1 MKNKKRKQERQARLE
16 RDDFEN
22 RIREEQTK
30 HRHIDRTK
38 VLLGSGGDVASDSE
52 DEFDEAYQGQFGE
65 VLEKEAKA
73 KNKMLKTILEAR
85 KEFAHKHTKNL
96 YDYVEKQV
104 KQEEEIELSL
114 LDKELEA
121 LDI

>member
-52 DEFDEAYQGQFGE
+52 DEFDEAYQGRFGE
-65 VLEKEAKA
+65 VLEKEALFKP
-73 KNKMLKTILEAR
+73 
-85 KEFAHKHTKNL
+85 
-96 YDYVEKQV
+96 EKS
-104 KQEEEIELSL
+104 KQH
-114 LDKELEA
+114 
-121 LDI
+121 

>member
-22 RIREEQTK
+22 RIREEQTT

-52 DEFDEAYQGQFGE
+52 DEFDEFVHVQLLK
-65 VLEKEAKA
+65 VLE
-73 KNKMLKTILEAR
+73 R
-85 KEFAHKHTKNL
+85 SKHEYSSKL
-96 YDYVEKQV
+96 WDVAADSFSV
-104 KQEEEIELSL
+104 VFG
-114 LDKELEA
+114 A
-121 LDI
+121 

>member
-22 RIREEQTK
+22 RIREAQTT

-65 VLEKEAKA
+65 VLEKRRCLNQRRVHV
-73 KNKMLKTILEAR
+73 KNRNIPA
-85 KEFAHKHTKNL
+85 
-96 YDYVEKQV
+96 
-104 KQEEEIELSL
+104 
-114 LDKELEA
+114 
-121 LDI
+121 

>member
-38 VLLGSGGDVASDSE
+38 VLLGAGGDIASDSE
-52 DEFDEAYQGQFGE
+52 DEFDEEYQGQFGE
-65 VLEKEAKA
+65 VLEKGGKFLVVPNYSWDACESLL
-73 KNKMLKTILEAR
+73 NHL
-85 KEFAHKHTKNL
+85 
-96 YDYVEKQV
+96 VEKISGASWAEV
-104 KQEEEIELSL
+104 KQSL
-114 LDKELEA
+114 TQHFDVG
-121 LDI
+121 

>member
-38 VLLGSGGDVASDSE
+38 VLLGAGGDIASDSE
-52 DEFDEAYQGQFGE
+52 DEFDEEYQGQFGE
-65 VLEKEAKA
+65 V
-73 KNKMLKTILEAR
+73 
-85 KEFAHKHTKNL
+85 
-96 YDYVEKQV
+96 
-104 KQEEEIELSL
+104 
-114 LDKELEA
+114 
-121 LDI
+121 